1 MVKVWLSCSGCS
13 STLQFHLSFGLIGL
27 VYLSLT
33 ATYGIGTI
41 VAGPITAKLVSI
53 CFLPTLQH
61 SLLLKLPV
69 LIPHGSVIKVIS
81 AGIIFSFLTE
91 YAKWVIFAELHVGMQ
106 QNYFNSCTTDVQL
119 LAYSNVSSQNS

>member
-53 CFLPTLQH
+53 CFLPTLQA
-61 SLLLKLPV
+61 SLITCSYSSYLFLCT
-69 LIPHGSVIKVIS
+69 HGSAIKAIS
-81 AGIIFSFLTE
+81 ASVIFSFLTE
-91 YAKWVIFAELHVGMQ
+91 YAKWVIFAERVASM
-106 QNYFNSCTTDVQL
+106 
-119 LAYSNVSSQNS
+119 

>member
-41 VAGPITAKLVSI
+41 VAGPITAKLVSV
-53 CFLPTLQH
+53 CFLPTLQASLITH
-61 SLLLKLPV
+61 SYSSRLFLCT
-69 LIPHGSVIKVIS
+69 HGSAIKAIS
-81 AGIIFSFLTE
+81 ASVIFSFLTE
-91 YAKWVIFAELHVGMQ
+91 YAKWVIFAERVASM
-106 QNYFNSCTTDVQL
+106 
-119 LAYSNVSSQNS
+119 

>member
-1 MVKVWLSCSGCS
+1 MVKVCLSCSGCS

-41 VAGPITAKLVSI
+41 VAGPITAKLVSR

-69 LIPHGSVIKVIS
+69 LMPSWFSNKGNLCQCNI
-81 AGIIFSFLTE
+81 SFLTE

-106 QNYFNSCTTDVQL
+106 
-119 LAYSNVSSQNS
+119 

>member
-69 LIPHGSVIKVIS
+69 LMPSWFSNKGNLCRYN
-81 AGIIFSFLTE
+81 IFILTE

-106 QNYFNSCTTDVQL
+106 QNYFNRCTIDVQL